1 MLGHAWAAGGDLAET
16 SPRDMASGRPACAVA
31 PNTRPGDLR
40 GGARGL
46 GLALLRGAGVELQQL
61 ILHGQLV
68 PELRHLHTHTAGG
81 DRSLPQSDRVPADAP
96 ALLRVNAYKCSLKAK
111 ARH

>member
-1 MLGHAWAAGGDLAET
+1 MPGLQEATWPRP
-16 SPRDMASGRPACAVA
+16 SPGTRPAASLRAAA
-31 PNTRPGDLR
+31 PDPRPGDLR

-68 PELRHLHTHTAGG
+68 PELRHLYTYTHRHKAGVTVHFPTVTASPLMLPHCSGTTLT
-81 DRSLPQSDRVPADAP
+81 RS
-96 ALLRVNAYKCSLKAK
+96 
-111 ARH
+111 H